1 MSASGYKRT
10 YSGQLANVRFTPE
23 SRHYRRK
30 FASGFNDER
39 AALEKVNDSLTRRV
53 YERARNVRRGFVLG
67 FLD

>member
-1 MSASGYKRT
+1 MSAYGYKRT
-10 YSGQLANVRFTPE
+10 HWDSVSKVRFSPE

-39 AALEKVNDSLTRRV
+39 AALQKVNDSLTRRV